1 MKIATTLAAL
11 MALVIGAATATGCA
25 NLPSAMPPPDV
36 PFATPPGFAERAAAR
51 AGRNVTVRI
60 RNIACSGGL
69 GVGTGFLLD
78 EHTLVTNRHVVEG
91 FGTLEL
97 ETWDGRRLS
106 PNVVAVGNSADLS
119 IVQIDSG
126 VGEAIEM
133 APEDP
138 PADTEVQAVG
148 YALGGPQ
155 RVTQG
160 QVVDYVENPNLGNA
174 GPVMRVDISIK
185 PGNSGGPLIDPSGRV
200 VGVVY
205 AIEIA
210 TGLGL
215 VVPVSTLRDA
225 LTSDEALSAPEDC

>member
-1 MKIATTLAAL
+1 MKLPTTLIVLAAL
-11 MALVIGAATATGCA
+11 VAGAATATGCA
-25 NLPSAMPPPDV
+25 NMPGAMPARDV

-51 AGRNVTVRI
+51 EGRNVTVRI
-60 RNIACSGGL
+60 RNIPCNGGL

-91 FGTLEL
+91 FGRLEL
-97 ETWDGRRLS
+97 ETWDGRRLT

-133 APEDP
+133 AAEDP

-160 QVVDYVENPNLGNA
+160 EIVDYVENPNLGNS
-174 GPVMRVDISIK
+174 GPVMRVDISVK
-185 PGNSGGPLIDPSGRV
+185 PGNSGGPLIDPSGQV

-210 TGLGL
+210 TGYGL

-225 LTSDEALSAPEDC
+225 LNSDEAMSTPEGC

>member
-1 MKIATTLAAL
+1 MRAPTTLV
-11 MALVIGAATATGCA
+11 ALVALAIGAATVSGCA
-25 NLPSAMPPPDV
+25 NMPGPMPPRDV
-36 PFATPPGFAERAAAR
+36 PFATPPGFTERAAAR
-51 AGRNVTVRI
+51 EGRNVTVRI
-60 RNIACSGGL
+60 RNIPCNGVGL

-78 EHTLVTNRHVVEG
+78 DHTLVTNRHVVEG

-160 QVVDYVENPNLGNA
+160 EVVDYVENPNLGTS
-174 GPVMRVDISIK
+174 GPIMRVDISIK
-185 PGNSGGPLIDPSGRV
+185 PGNSGGPLIDPSGQV

-225 LTSDEALSAPEDC
+225 LNSDDALTPEAC

>member
-1 MKIATTLAAL
+1 MKTPAAL
-11 MALVIGAATATGCA
+11 LAFVALVVGAATVTGCA
-25 NLPSAMPPPDV
+25 DMPGAMPPRDV
-36 PFATPPGFAERAAAR
+36 PFATPPGFTERAAAR
-51 AGRNVTVRI
+51 EGRNVTVRI
-60 RNIACSGGL
+60 RNIPCSGGL

-78 EHTLVTNRHVVEG
+78 EQTLVTNRHVVEG
-91 FGTLEL
+91 YGRLEL
-97 ETWDGRRLS
+97 ETWDGQRLN
-106 PNVVAVGNSADLS
+106 PNVVAVGNTADLS

-126 VGEAIEM
+126 VGEAIEL

-138 PADTEVQAVG
+138 PAETEVQAVG

-160 QVVDYVENPNLGNA
+160 EIVDYVENPNLGNS

-215 VVPVSTLRDA
+215 VVPVSTLRNA
-225 LTSDEALSAPEDC
+225 LNSDEALSTPEDC